1 MNENSEKKRVYSSRV
16 IDPYLKLFK
25 RFYPNLDVD
34 YLLAYSG
41 MTFWEVADQS
51 HWFTHEQVSRFIHKA
66 IELTG
71 NAHLAREAGQFGV
84 SPETFGVIRTY
95 ALSFINPHVMFD
107 KVEHL
112 AKQLVLSSVYTSR
125 RLSDTSVEITVTPNP
140 GSREEL
146 FQCENR
152 LGVFEAGVRNFP
164 QYRLLSIE
172 HPECMFDGG
181 KICRYI
187 VKWKPTR
194 AIHFTRLRNLS
205 VATVPLLSIP
215 ALLVEPIALFATLSF
230 SACLFFFLDRLMVS
244 ARMAEIAAG
253 MSHLEQ
259 TRDQL
264 LEQLDINYNNARL
277 TSELG
282 QAISVQT
289 TIHNVVESAMRILHE
304 RLDFDRGMILLAN
317 NDRTRLTYR
326 AGFGHNA
333 EHLAL
338 LKQSSFRLDNPES
351 KGVFVKS
358 FHDQMPFIVDNFE
371 EFERRHT
378 PNSVRLARA
387 IGVKSFI
394 CCPIV
399 CESVSIGILAVD
411 NLKSSRPLMERD
423 KSLLMGI
430 APMIGVSIRN
440 AELLLAKEKEF
451 HSTLQ
456 VLAASIDARD
466 PLTAGHSEKVT
477 EYAVGICDQM
487 SLDTSFRECIRVAS
501 LLHDYGKIGVPDAI
515 LKKPGRLSAE
525 EYNIVKTHSA
535 QTESILAR
543 INFEGCFR
551 DVPLI
556 AGSHHERWD
565 GTGYPRGLRGEEI
578 HLGARIIAVADHF
591 EAITSKRHYRD
602 PMPVDVALSELVS
615 CSGSYFDP
623 RVVEAFLAYY
633 MVYYNGN
640 QGGGGGNG
648 KIRPKRHPMRTPAV
662 VWAEGKKLNGNV
674 EDICFNGAYVAL
686 GPELSQDM
694 RIRIE
699 VIIPGC
705 ERPLVADGRIA
716 WINSGDNRPKQ
727 DFEKGC
733 GVQFTSLE
741 AESEKDLQDY
751 LARSIEAPAG
761 VLH

>member
-1 MNENSEKKRVYSSRV
+1 MKNKNDDLRVYSSRI

-25 RFYPNLDVD
+25 RFYPNVD
-34 YLLAYSG
+34 IDYILTYSG

-51 HWFTHEQVSRFIHKA
+51 HWFTHEQVSRFVNKA

-95 ALSFINPHVMFD
+95 ALSFINPHIMFD

-112 AKQLVLSSVYTSR
+112 AKQLVRSSTYTSSR
-125 RLSDTSVEITVTPNP
+125 ISDTSVEIIVTPNP
-140 GSREEL
+140 GSCEEL

-164 QYRLLSIE
+164 QYKLLSIE

-181 KICRYI
+181 EVCRYI
-187 VKWKPTR
+187 IKWKPTT
-194 AIHFTRLRNLS
+194 AIHLTRLRNLS
-205 VATVPLLSIP
+205 LLTIPLFNIP
-215 ALLVEPIALFATLSF
+215 ALFLEPLALFATLPF
-230 SACLFFFLDRLMVS
+230 SLSLFVLLDRLMVS
-244 ARMAEIAAG
+244 ARMAEVSAG

-289 TIHNVVESAMRILHE
+289 TIHSVVDSAMQILND

-317 NDRTRLTYR
+317 EDRTRLSYR
-326 AGFGHNA
+326 AGFGHNQ

-351 KGVFVKS
+351 RGVFVKA
-358 FHDQMPFIVDNFE
+358 FHDQVPFIVDNFE

-378 PNSVRLARA
+378 PNSVKLARA
-387 IGVKSFI
+387 IGVKSFV

-399 CESVSIGILAVD
+399 CESESIGILAVD

-440 AELLLAKEKEF
+440 AELLLAKEREF

-487 SLDTSFRECIRVAS
+487 SLDTSSRECIRVAS

-515 LKKPGRLSAE
+515 LKKPGRLTAE
-525 EYNIVKTHSA
+525 EYNIVKTHSS
-535 QTESILAR
+535 QTESILER
-543 INFEGCFR
+543 INFEGGFR

-602 PMPVDVALSELVS
+602 PMPVDIAISELVS
-615 CSGSYFDP
+615 FSGSYFDP
-623 RVVEAFLAYY
+623 SVVEAFLAYY
-633 MVYYNGN
+633 ETYYNGTS
-640 QGGGGGNG
+640 GGGGSG
-648 KIRPKRHPMRTPAV
+648 KVRPKRHAIKAPALI
-662 VWAEGKKLNGNV
+662 WAEGQKFDGNI
-674 EDICFNGAYVAL
+674 EDICLNGTYIAL
-686 GPELSQDM
+686 DNDLSQDL

-699 VIIPGC
+699 VHIPGY
-705 ERPLVADGRIA
+705 ERPLTADARIA
-716 WINSGDNRPKQ
+716 WENTGDNRPKQ
-727 DFEKGC
+727 DFPKGY

-741 AESEKDLQDY
+741 IDSERDLQDF
-751 LARSIEAPAG
+751 LSKSPSLSLQA
-761 VLH
+761 LH